1 MVKDRF
7 LSFTMVLGIGF
18 LLLVSLVLSAGLAA
32 LGNYLSSLLSGTS
45 YILQVLY
52 FLVSFGLITLLFAA
66 MYKVLPDVEIS
77 WGDVWIGAL
86 VTSLLFTIGKFLI
99 GFYIGQTDV
108 GSAYGAAGSLVVL
121 LVWIYYSA
129 LILFLGAEFT
139 QVYANRYGSLG
150 DTH

>member
-1 MVKDRF
+1 V
-7 LSFTMVLGIGF
+7 GIGF
-18 LLLVSLVLSAGLAA
+18 LLRVSLVLSAGLAA
-32 LGNYLSSLLSGTS
+32 LGNYLSSLLPGSS
-45 YILQVLY
+45 YILQILY

-77 WGDVWIGAL
+77 WSDVWIGAI

-139 QVYANRYGSLG
+139 QVYTKKYGSLS
-150 DTH
+150 DTG